1 MAKSLIHLIFTL
13 QAKEVNY
20 NILNEIWQSKWTE
33 LAFRSEFALLHL
45 PLLSTSNPPSHL
57 TSQTFRPERD
67 SILLHL
73 NRQAFYKILH
83 SKIQDNYPP
92 PRFSRFQS
100 VASRLALHNVHSQLF
115 WVMPLDDDVVSISDD
130 EDAIYISDGE
140 DGFQSP
146 RKSQSSLC
154 AASWWPPSITK
165 QNFKMKIPFALSRE
179 LSTRPSRS

>member
-1 MAKSLIHLIFTL
+1 MRSGKVS
-13 QAKEVNY
+13 E
-20 NILNEIWQSKWTE
+20 LNF
-33 LAFRSEFALLHL
+33 AFRSELALLLHL

-57 TSQTFRPERD
+57 TSSQAFRPERD

-73 NRQAFYKILH
+73 NHQAFYKILH

-100 VASRLALHNVHSQLF
+100 VASRLASHNVHSRLF
-115 WVMPLDDDVVSISDD
+115 WVMPLDDVISISDD

-165 QNFKMKIPFALSRE
+165 QNFKMKIPFTLSRE
-179 LSTRPSRS
+179 LSIRPSRS